1 MVTSS
6 EKKLLDLTFKEW
18 EGIGTWYEYLVKYKI
33 FRKLKGVR
41 TVLVAGLP
49 QEYGL
54 STDMLLFAEYAKLT
68 VVDDRKHKLNQ
79 FKKIAKSF
87 GVASNVRTVYCKNL
101 SKYPFKDNSFDLVSN
116 TEAIQRVKN
125 FEYMIKEMERV
136 SKKHI
141 ILFIPN
147 AYYYSHYLITK
158 IKTFKLKNVEK
169 LCKYKVIDKGYLD
182 RPPWPAGI
190 AVSSS
195 KISFTKGSKADER
208 KKELENKV
216 KDSFFIFIIKKIFIF
231 FTPALVFIEKI
242 YPSPLK
248 EILSHMFYIHMV
260 KE

>member
-18 EGIGTWYEYLVKYKI
+18 EGIGTWYEYLAKYKI
-33 FRKLKGVR
+33 FKKLKDIK

-68 VVDDRKHKLNQ
+68 VIDDRKHKLNQ
-79 FKKIAKSF
+79 FKQIAKSF
-87 GVASNVRTVYCKNL
+87 GVASNVKTIYCKNL
-101 SKYPFKDNSFDLVSN
+101 SKYPFKDDSFDLVSN

-147 AYYYSHYLITK
+147 AYYYSHDIITK
-158 IKTFKLKNVEK
+158 IKTFKMKKLVKACNYPIIEKN
-169 LCKYKVIDKGYLD
+169 YLD

-195 KISFTKGSKADER
+195 KISFTKGSKANER
-208 KKELENKV
+208 RQSANNKI
-216 KDSFFIFIIKKIFIF
+216 KDSFFISIIKKVFIF
-231 FTPALVFIEKI
+231 FTPALVLLESLSF
-242 YPSPLK
+242 SPLK
-248 EILSHMFYIHMV
+248 EFLSHMFYIHMV
-260 KE
+260 KK